1 MIEMLSL
8 YTGAIFS
15 GLLCATALALLGCHM
30 ASRDQSLQGLV
41 VSQAATVGVLLGVAL
56 MIGGH
61 ADVSGSPIPLA
72 TGVIAATLFYFLGEQ
87 LTFGKRSSKTNVYLA
102 VFILLQAISY
112 WLISYFPVLESHMS
126 QAFFGDIVTLS
137 GNTLWFTSLVSVVV
151 LTALLVCW
159 KPITNHSFIISVVG
173 IGQVRNQFYLR
184 LFRVLTLLLISTSIY
199 AMGLLFTIAFLL
211 LPTVIFSFARIP
223 SIRLHLCLV
232 SLTAAVSF
240 AAGFTLSLYFDRI
253 STVPTIV
260 LTNAVLTTVCLGL
273 LALYTAG
280 KQIPNGNPHKRS

>member
-184 LFRVLTLLLISTSIY
+184 LFRVLTLLLISTSI
-199 AMGLLFTIAFLL
+199 
-211 LPTVIFSFARIP
+211 
-223 SIRLHLCLV
+223 RLHLCLV